1 MFEKFKALLVDD
13 LRINAD
19 DVKLEAQLTNDL
31 GINSLELADLI
42 LLCEEKF
49 GITIEDD
56 DLRQF
61 VTVADVVKYLE
72 ENAA

>member
-19 DVKLEAQLTNDL
+19 DVKLEAQLANDL